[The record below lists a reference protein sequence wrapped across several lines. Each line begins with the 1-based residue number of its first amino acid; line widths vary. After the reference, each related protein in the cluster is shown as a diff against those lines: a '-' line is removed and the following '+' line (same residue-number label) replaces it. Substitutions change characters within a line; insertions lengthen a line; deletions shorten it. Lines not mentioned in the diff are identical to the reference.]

1 MRTTITIKYQI
12 LLLLLVLSGLFAT
25 SCIHEAV
32 FDRIEE
38 EVVSPVAEDERFKV
52 TMGLQADDLN
62 KIQLRAGG
70 VETLDGVTSLRLL
83 VFDENQKFLYSEDAV
98 LGNKTTNVPTTD
110 ESYLPDAQKG
120 NISEIKQFTVSLI
133 KSSQKRYIHFIANH
147 KWVGFT
153 QDYFAVGKSAGE
165 MLTDP
170 FMTTT
175 LPGLDG
181 TNPVD
186 AFDPMWSVVE
196 VPTLDE
202 STFTGKVVKLLRNYA
217 KISVIYNAGSQ
228 QQDQGSFVLEGF
240 AVGNVMKTGAVV
252 PFRTENYLFY
262 FDFPPNT
269 PTIPA
274 NTEIID
280 ASTIQESFLSLQPN
294 LLTSLRRVPTKEKWH
309 LSLLKDNVR
318 IRTV

>member
-110 ESYLPDAQKG
+110 ESYLPMPKKG
-120 NISEIKQFTVSLI
+120 
-133 KSSQKRYIHFIANH
+133 
-147 KWVGFT
+147 
-153 QDYFAVGKSAGE
+153 
-165 MLTDP
+165 
-170 FMTTT
+170 
-175 LPGLDG
+175 
-181 TNPVD
+181 
-186 AFDPMWSVVE
+186 
-196 VPTLDE
+196 
-202 STFTGKVVKLLRNYA
+202 TFPR
-217 KISVIYNAGSQ
+217 
-228 QQDQGSFVLEGF
+228 
-240 AVGNVMKTGAVV
+240 
-252 PFRTENYLFY
+252 
-262 FDFPPNT
+262 
-269 PTIPA
+269 
-274 NTEIID
+274 
-280 ASTIQESFLSLQPN
+280 
-294 LLTSLRRVPTKEKWH
+294 
-309 LSLLKDNVR
+309 
-318 IRTV
+318 